1 MLLAEMFSIPS
12 LPWCSKEFH
21 LPGYPVNTSLWPERE
36 TTPPLSFFYFNKR
49 HLADLRCL
57 LNRGL
62 NHGEQIAWLSSHSAV
77 RTGPQHTFPRTT
89 VRCSPQ
95 PLASQTRPVISL
107 TKLCLALL
115 WGTVLHFWFVFVASA
130 APSNENT
137 DLYLDTAFH
146 FQLFFVLWVSNIFL
160 IILPGFEVG
169 ENTLS

>member
-1 MLLAEMFSIPS
+1 MSQRSYSKVIQDNCDGWVLTYKLCCVSNKMHWESNNPQAALLMISQDHSRTRRSMLLAEMFSIPS

-77 RTGPQHTFPRTT
+77 RTGPQHNTHSPGLPWDAALSRLPR
-89 VRCSPQ
+89 
-95 PLASQTRPVISL
+95 RPGRWSL
-107 TKLCLALL
+107 WKNCLALL
-115 WGTVLHFWFVFVASA
+115 
-130 APSNENT
+130 
-137 DLYLDTAFH
+137 
-146 FQLFFVLWVSNIFL
+146 
-160 IILPGFEVG
+160 
-169 ENTLS
+169 